1 MGDFGDT
8 MFWIFIIVDRD
19 MGRVLSSAMVDRNIL
34 LQDMKKTLGR
44 GGMLFD
50 GVIEIQDSHATK
62 VIQHLQLK
70 GYSKAK
76 ITK

>member
-44 GGMLFD
+44 GGMFFD

-70 GYSKAK
+70 GYNKAK

>member
-34 LQDMKKTLGR
+34 LQDMKKKLGR
-44 GGMLFD
+44 GGTLFD
-50 GVIEIQDSHATK
+50 GVIEIQGSHATK
-62 VIQHLQLK
+62 VIQHRQLK